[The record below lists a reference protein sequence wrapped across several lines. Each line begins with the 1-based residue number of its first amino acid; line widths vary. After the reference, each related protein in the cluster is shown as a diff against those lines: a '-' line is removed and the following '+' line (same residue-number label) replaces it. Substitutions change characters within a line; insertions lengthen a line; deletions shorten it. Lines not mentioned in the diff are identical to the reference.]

1 MGRFR
6 PLHYTVFSFI
16 IRPLFERV
24 VNVPTCALT
33 LRAVLLRLT
42 NIQPAFAIAWTCSR
56 DMILQCARETEKAIS
71 QTLDE
76 MCLRGV
82 HPWDK
87 RPVHYT
93 VSLVAV
99 NVRVAVK

>member
-1 MGRFR
+1 M
-6 PLHYTVFSFI
+6 LW
-16 IRPLFERV
+16 
-24 VNVPTCALT
+24 A
-33 LRAVLLRLT
+33 RA
-42 NIQPAFAIAWTCSR
+42 AC
-56 DMILQCARETEKAIS
+56 ETEKVIS

-82 HPWDK
+82 HPWGDK

-93 VSLVAV
+93 VFLVAV

>member
-16 IRPLFERV
+16 IRPLFERL

-56 DMILQCARETEKAIS
+56 DMILQCACETEKVIS
-71 QTLDE
+71 QTLRVDE
-76 MCLRGV
+76 MSLRGV
-82 HPWDK
+82 DPWGGQASNRRK
-87 RPVHYT
+87 GGVPSIT
-93 VSLVAV
+93 LCS
-99 NVRVAVK
+99 